1 MAKTTGKRTVMI
13 LFRVTQN
20 EYEVIK
26 KNSAASGMSMSEF
39 IRKTLMGKKIVSAP
53 PADFPFLIRE
63 IKRVGNNLNQVLRKL
78 NILGIAHSL
87 DLEQCQT
94 EIVEIE
100 KLLYRTFRP
109 GKGDD

>member
-26 KNSAASGMSMSEF
+26 KKSAASGMSMSEF

-63 IKRVGNNLNQVLRKL
+63 IKRVGNNLNQVLRRFVLILELRAVQETGNKL
-78 NILGIAHSL
+78 RRS
-87 DLEQCQT
+87 QP
-94 EIVEIE
+94 
-100 KLLYRTFRP
+100 FRLQQIHP
-109 GKGDD
+109 VF